1 MNEERTFYKETK
13 NILGSMN
20 ESHQKNPTRYILDFR
35 KTHSDYEMNSRHI
48 FQEVRK
54 YQDYEAGQ
62 KKLTRKLMNLKI
74 KSSLRLWNRGR
85 EHKHLE
91 DN

>member
-1 MNEERTFYKETK
+1 
-13 NILGSMN
+13 MN

-35 KTHSDYEMNSRHI
+35 KTHSDYEMNSRHM

-62 KKLTRKLMNLKI
+62 KKIHQEVNESENKVITETMEQGQRA
-74 KSSLRLWNRGR
+74 
-85 EHKHLE
+85 
-91 DN
+91 